1 MYNHNFIKATGLVKE
16 RDTNKITSE
25 ICSPIM
31 EKLMGVN
38 VILRVTDVA
47 IDTVRGIMEGTEES
61 VMKASVGYVQLA
73 AMYKGQYGIIP
84 LFTCKDA
91 VYQAYQGEYEGAVN
105 TAAIGVGLPLMA
117 VAVYAKSPV
126 IGTVMSIGFTLHG
139 VYGVLNNMYDLG
151 CKMGNS
157 VYDLCYY
164 NANAEKIEMKEEA
177 QLEQNNAYNNTA
189 YYVIDHNMTE
199 EWI

>member
-1 MYNHNFIKATGLVKE
+1 
-16 RDTNKITSE
+16 
-25 ICSPIM
+25 
-31 EKLMGVN
+31 MGVN

-47 IDTVRGIMEGTEES
+47 VDTVRGIVEGTEES

-73 AMYKGQYGIIP
+73 AMSQGQYGIIP
-84 LFTCKDA
+84 LLICKDA

-117 VAVYAKSPV
+117 VAIYAKAPV

-151 CKMGNS
+151 CKIGNS
-157 VYDLCYY
+157 VYDSCYH
-164 NANAEKIEMKEEA
+164 NANTEKIEVKEEM
-177 QLEQNNAYNNTA
+177 QLEQNNAYNNTV
-189 YYVIDHNMTE
+189 YNETDYKITE